1 MLSAAELKCLVE
13 VAQGKREADLYV
25 EGGNLIN
32 VYSGEIY
39 PANIAVSQGRVAYIG
54 NSRSMVGSGTSLIKA
69 DGYYLCPGYIECH
82 AHPWVIYNPVSLAS
96 AVLPLGTTTLVSDD
110 LALYLLG
117 GEEGFTRLINWMDRL
132 AVDFYWSVR
141 LHSQAAFEGESRL
154 FTEAALKRLFA
165 HPRVLTVAEI
175 TRWPVLAEGDEV
187 LLQLVTD
194 ARESGLRIDG
204 HTAGCSAERLNA
216 LAPIV
221 DSCHEAISAEDVM
234 WRLRLGLWVML
245 RHSSLRQDLPEL
257 LRTITEK
264 GLDSRR
270 MILTTDGS
278 TASFTNDFGF
288 LDGMLRMAVDSGIDP
303 VQALR
308 MVTLNPA
315 IYLGLDKEKGGLAP
329 GRQADI
335 LLLPDLKKFRPDLVL
350 ARGQVVAEAG
360 CLLSQFPVPSWTEFG
375 LSPAGLKED
384 EVSDPDLYGIPS
396 EVPLEFPVINL
407 ISTVI
412 TKEERRTLHSRNG
425 FLEKDPD
432 LLYCALLDRE
442 GQWRSLGFV
451 KGMGSMEALASTYNT
466 SCQLLVLG
474 ENRSA
479 MAKAAARVTGMGGG
493 ICLFRNGCPVFEFP
507 LEIGGIMSGRSFNE
521 VAGALK
527 RLAAEAKND
536 GYFYDEFLYTL
547 LFLVCDF
554 LPGLRLTPRGLL
566 EIKTGKI
573 LFPALQHKHYNRE

>member
-1 MLSAAELKCLVE
+1 MLSATELKCLVE

-39 PANIAVSQGRVAYIG
+39 PANIAVSQGRVAYLG
-54 NSRSMVGSGTSLIKA
+54 NSRSMVGPATRLIKA
-69 DGYYLCPGYIECH
+69 EGYYLSPGYIESH
-82 AHPWVIYNPVSLAS
+82 SHPWLIYNPVSFAS
-96 AVLPLGTTTLVSDD
+96 AVLPLGTTTLVCDN
-110 LALYLLG
+110 LALFLQG
-117 GEEGFTRLINWMDRL
+117 GEEGFTRLINWMADL
-132 AVDFYWSVR
+132 AVDFYWSAR
-141 LHSQAAFEGESRL
+141 LLSQSAFERESGL
-154 FTEAALKRLFA
+154 FTEEVLKRLFA

-175 TRWPVLAEGDEV
+175 TRWPLLAEGNEA

-216 LAPIV
+216 LAPVI

-257 LRTITEK
+257 LRAVTVK
-264 GLDSRR
+264 GLDSGR

-278 TASFTNDFGF
+278 TAGFTDDFGF
-288 LDGMLRMAVDSGIDP
+288 LDGMLNMAVESGMDP
-303 VQALR
+303 VQALK

-315 IYLGLDKEKGGLAP
+315 TYLGLDKEKGGLAP

-350 ARGQVVAEAG
+350 VRGQVVSEGG
-360 CLLSQFPVPSWTEFG
+360 CLSSRFPVPSWTEFG
-375 LSPAGLKED
+375 LKPVGIKED

-396 EVPLEFPVINL
+396 EIPMEFPVIDL

-412 TKEERRTLHSRNG
+412 TKEERRTLSSRDG

-432 LLYCALLDRE
+432 LLYCALLDNG

-451 KGMGSMEALASTYNT
+451 KGLGSMEALATTYNT

-474 ENRSA
+474 KNRST
-479 MAKAAARVTGMGGG
+479 MAKAAARVVVMGGG
-493 ICLFRNGCPVFEFP
+493 ICLLRNGSPVFELS
-507 LEIGGIMSGRSFNE
+507 LEIGGIMNGQSFGE
-521 VAGALK
+521 AAGAVK
-527 RLAAEAKND
+527 RLAAEAKSD
-536 GYFYDEFLYTL
+536 GYSYDEFLYTL
-547 LFLVCDF
+547 FFLVCDF
-554 LPGLRLTPRGLL
+554 LPGLRLTPKGLL

-573 LFPALQHKHYNRE
+573 LFPALQRQHYDR

>member
-1 MLSAAELKCLVE
+1 MFSATELKCLVE

-25 EGGNLIN
+25 EGGTLIN

-54 NSRSMVGSGTSLIKA
+54 NSRLMVGSATRLIKA
-69 DGYYLCPGYIECH
+69 DGYYLSPGYIESH
-82 AHPWVIYNPVSLAS
+82 THPWLIYNPVSFAS
-96 AVLPLGTTTLVSDD
+96 AVLPLGTTTLICDNLV
-110 LALYLLG
+110 LFLQG
-117 GEEGFTRLINWMDRL
+117 GEEGFTRLINWMENF

-141 LHSQAAFEGESRL
+141 LLSQAAFEGESSM
-154 FTEAALKRLFA
+154 FNEGVLKRLFA
-165 HPRVLTVAEI
+165 HPRVLTVGEI
-175 TRWPVLAEGDEV
+175 TRWPVLAEGDKA
-187 LLQLVTD
+187 LLQLVVD
-194 ARESGLRIDG
+194 AKERGLRIDG

-221 DSCHEAISAEDVM
+221 DSCHEAISAEEVM

-245 RHSSLRQDLPEL
+245 RHSSLRKDLPEL
-257 LRTITEK
+257 LRAVTEK
-264 GLDSRR
+264 GLDSSR

-278 TASFTNDFGF
+278 TAGFTNDFGF
-288 LDGMLRMAVDSGIDP
+288 LDGMLSMAVDSGIDP

-350 ARGQVVAEAG
+350 ARGQVVSEGG
-360 CLLSQFPVPSWTEFG
+360 CLSSHFPVPSWTEFG
-375 LSPAGLKED
+375 LYPAGFKED

-396 EVPLEFPVINL
+396 EVSMEFPVINL

-412 TKEERRTLHSRNG
+412 TREERRTLSSRNG

-432 LLYCALLDRE
+432 LLYCALLDSS

-451 KGMGSMEALASTYNT
+451 KGLGNMEALATTYNT

-474 ENRSA
+474 ETRSA
-479 MAKAAARVTGMGGG
+479 MAKAAARVAGMGGG
-493 ICLFRNGCPVFEFP
+493 ICLVRNGSLVFELS
-507 LEIGGIMSGRSFNE
+507 LEIGGMMNGQSFQE
-521 VAGALK
+521 VAEAVK
-527 RLAAEAKND
+527 RLAAEANSD
-536 GYFYDEFLYTL
+536 GYSYDEFLYTL
-547 LFLVCDF
+547 FFLVCDF

-566 EIKTGKI
+566 EIKTGNI
-573 LFPALQHKHYNRE
+573 LFPALQRKH